1 MYVAKIAILYRFY
14 CKKSHVQH
22 WGGGVRVGRPI
33 FNIVGEDGERMFIQ
47 ELNASN
53 FLLARDVE

>member
-22 WGGGVRVGRPI
+22 RGGGNPDTLILLGKMGSVYVY
-33 FNIVGEDGERMFIQ
+33 Q

>member
-33 FNIVGEDGERMFIQ
+33 FNIVGEDGERMFIK
-47 ELNASN
+47 S
-53 FLLARDVE
+53 